1 MSILSKSAVVVL
13 ITAFLCVQCTT
24 KEVKPPNVL
33 LILVDDLGFSDL
45 GCYGG
50 EIKTPHLDKLASDGL
65 RFTQFNNCAR
75 CWPTR
80 AALLTGYYPQ
90 QIGRDNA
97 PGIEGGGRGIRPDWA
112 GLVPRY
118 LKDAG
123 YRSYHSGKWHIDGMP
138 VENGFDRSYYLGDQ
152 GRFFSP
158 KKHYLDDEKLTPV
171 ERGTGFYATV
181 EIAERAIDHLRG
193 HKAKHA
199 DKPFFSYVAFT
210 APHFP
215 LHALP
220 EDIDAVGDRYA
231 AGWEKLRNKRWVRIK
246 ELGIVKGELSKVEPQ
261 IGPPYHF
268 PDALEIL
275 GDGEVNRP
283 VPWDGLT
290 EQQKK
295 FQQDKMTIHAAMIE
309 RVDKE
314 IGRIIDQL
322 KAMDALDNTLIVFLS
337 DNGASA
343 EIMVR
348 DDGHDPKAA
357 PGSASTYL
365 CLGPGWSNMCN
376 TPFRRHKTWVHEGGS
391 CTPLIAHWPDGIEAR
406 GELRHTHGHVIDIV
420 PTILDLAGIS
430 SDSLRQVSLPGQS
443 LRPLFEKEADWQHN
457 NWWYH
462 EGNRAVRVGN
472 WKLVAEKD
480 GPWELFN
487 LEEDRTESN
496 NLADSYPD
504 KVLELEKQWNIMLD
518 EIREVAPRKSTE
530 KKDVSVTTENLE

>member
-50 EIKTPHLDKLASDGL
+50 EIKTPHLDKLASGGL